1 MARRKMGTILWSDD
15 GTSCRVQ
22 VTRGR
27 RSDGSRRRVTRTLYG
42 VSADEAEA
50 EAVRMAAEL
59 GASDLAGDSMTLSDF
74 YWGLFRDTPSNRG
87 TPRTKTTLR
96 GYDQA
101 MRRYVLPTLG
111 DVRLDRITHDMQAR
125 VVQAA
130 GSPRN
135 CKAVLR
141 AVLRSAYDMGYLAEE
156 PMRRRIVAPRHRKE
170 QVQPWDL
177 REVAMAVEA
186 SRSWR
191 PELRAYLAL
200 GLSGLRKSEAL
211 AVRPRDLSV
220 TTLHD
225 FVTGEATESMTVTVR
240 RSYNEVDGLREGTK
254 NDHSVRSV
262 PVFAPLR
269 RDLMEIA
276 RSCDPEARLRG
287 PRGRRGEPAR
297 PAPASQ
303 ARPPRRGEPSPV
315 GAHCC
320 GSPSSRGP
328 SSPCSGDSRPR
339 RLVVFSWRLFCHNR
353 PHTRMTLPP
362 SIGFPR
368 PTERVTTR

>member
-125 VVQAA
+125 VVIAA
-130 GSPRN
+130 QLIGHGP
-135 CKAVLR
+135 
-141 AVLRSAYDMGYLAEE
+141 
-156 PMRRRIVAPRHRKE
+156 
-170 QVQPWDL
+170 Q
-177 REVAMAVEA
+177 
-186 SRSWR
+186 
-191 PELRAYLAL
+191 
-200 GLSGLRKSEAL
+200 
-211 AVRPRDLSV
+211 
-220 TTLHD
+220 
-225 FVTGEATESMTVTVR
+225 
-240 RSYNEVDGLREGTK
+240 
-254 NDHSVRSV
+254 
-262 PVFAPLR
+262 
-269 RDLMEIA
+269 
-276 RSCDPEARLRG
+276 LRG
-287 PRGRRGEPAR
+287 DLLQVARGDFLSRQT
-297 PAPASQ
+297 S
-303 ARPPRRGEPSPV
+303 S
-315 GAHCC
+315 GA
-320 GSPSSRGP
+320 GP
-328 SSPCSGDSRPR
+328 SSSPG
-339 RLVVFSWRLFCHNR
+339 
-353 PHTRMTLPP
+353 
-362 SIGFPR
+362 GA
-368 PTERVTTR
+368 PTCAGEG

>member
-1 MARRKMGTILWSDD
+1 MAKRKVGTIRWSSD
-15 GTSCRVQ
+15 GSSCQVRVY
-22 VTRGR
+22 RGR
-27 RSDGSRRRVTRTLYG
+27 RSDGSRRVLTRTLHG

-59 GASDLAGDSMTLSDF
+59 GASDLAGDSMTLSAF
-74 YWGLFRDTPSNRG
+74 YWGVFRETPSNRG

-156 PMRRRIVAPRHRKE
+156 PMKRRIVAPRHRKE

-254 NDHSVRSV
+254 NDHSARAV

-276 RSCDPEARLRG
+276 RSCDPEARLVDLCESHFNKVWREALEASG
-287 PRGRRGEPAR
+287 LRRVPPGTLRHTSDTIALDSGVAPDLVDKMHGRTEHSSTYRNYYR
-297 PAPASQ
+297 PALSAMEQ
-303 ARPPRRGEPSPV
+303 AARRVGESV
-315 GAHCC
+315 G
-320 GSPSSRGP
+320 
-328 SSPCSGDSRPR
+328 
-339 RLVVFSWRLFCHNR
+339 
-353 PHTRMTLPP
+353 
-362 SIGFPR
+362 
-368 PTERVTTR
+368 

>member
-1 MARRKMGTILWSDD
+1 MARRKTGTVLWSDD

-111 DVRLDRITHDMQAR
+111 DVRLDRIAHDMQAR

-141 AVLRSAYDMGYLAEE
+141 AVLRSAYDMGYLAEG

-177 REVAMAVEA
+177 RGVAMAVEA

-191 PELRAYLAL
+191 PEPRAYLAL

-262 PVFAPLR
+262 PVFAPPR

-276 RSCDPEARLRG
+276 RSCDPEARLVDLCESHFNKEWTRALEASG
-287 PRGRRGEPAR
+287 LRRVPPGTLRHTSDTIALDAGVAPDLVDKMHGRTEHSSTYRNYYR
-297 PAPASQ
+297 PALSAMEQ
-303 ARPPRRGEPSPV
+303 AARRVGE
-315 GAHCC
+315 
-320 GSPSSRGP
+320 
-328 SSPCSGDSRPR
+328 
-339 RLVVFSWRLFCHNR
+339 
-353 PHTRMTLPP
+353 TL
-362 SIGFPR
+362 R
-368 PTERVTTR
+368 